1 MDYFVCFFPQ
11 GLPKGS
17 KPDATPAP
25 VRDMFVNAKIKKK
38 KNKGK
43 IIRKKKMN
51 KKR

>member
-25 VRDMFVNAKIKKK
+25 VRDMFVSAQKKKQEEDRKKK
-38 KNKGK
+38 KKG
-43 IIRKKKMN
+43 
-51 KKR
+51 